1 MPTDSSASILLQ
13 QQRRLIARINQQR
26 EEVDALESVLASL
39 ADQLSRDEFLLG
51 EVESVLGRA
60 PQLRLEEA
68 NLQLR
73 GQRLEKIAVEVFEEE
88 LGSNAEVHYKEWFEL
103 LRDRGYRIAGKQPV
117 NTFLTQIGR
126 SDAVERVGR
135 RTGRYRLAKVA

>member
-1 MPTDSSASILLQ
+1 LQ

>member
-39 ADQLSRDEFLLG
+39 ADQLSRDEYLLG